1 MVTKHS
7 VRFILT
13 DMHMDNDVL
22 TFLSDSNQRTA
33 NLNVRKSWTTVLL
46 NIRNMDNI
54 LQNAIHN
61 LRNMDYDNGNSYVT
75 WTSGKMSTFVS

>member
-1 MVTKHS
+1 
-7 VRFILT
+7 
-13 DMHMDNDVL
+13 MDNDVL